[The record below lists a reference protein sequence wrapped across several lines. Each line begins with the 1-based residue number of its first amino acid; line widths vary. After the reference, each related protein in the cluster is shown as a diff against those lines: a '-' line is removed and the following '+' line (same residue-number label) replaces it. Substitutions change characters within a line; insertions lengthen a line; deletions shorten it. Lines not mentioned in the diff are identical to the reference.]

1 MFFDIWAARA
11 RTKLLKIWALR
22 GLDRRS
28 DPQFRAIERL
38 YKVLPCTNVFGRTT
52 VALWKMLPRL
62 AWLTLRLSLMCF
74 ADTILLVR
82 EVDSLLWFCP

>member
-1 MFFDIWAARA
+1 MP
-11 RTKLLKIWALR
+11 LKT
-22 GLDRRS
+22 DHS
-28 DPQFRAIERL
+28 DESDDLTGVEL
-38 YKVLPCTNVFGRTT
+38 YKVLLVVLRCTNVFVRTT